1 MLSNQLVLPGITLE
15 EPTRI
20 ENPKFRFGIEI
31 EATEFYNDFPI
42 SFSAWAFMHN
52 KETGIIYTAIVRG
65 ERTRGEEREAIDVLK
80 SVSIIEVNKRET
92 ESKFGFG
99 IGSDGFKRLPK
110 YIQEAWKFGLD
121 EFLISRFLPT
131 VEVDDDGNLPPK
143 WEEIGDRLYRIIED
157 GSSAIGQARSL
168 LSRGS
173 LHDWKVTT
181 DQSLTDSE
189 IDGIEL
195 VSPVFDFPGPDSVW
209 EVCDI
214 FEDLVDLDWSC
225 GLHIHLSLQSEPIG
239 RYRYTLDQL
248 KWLILKWMRIERT
261 FMEMRDFHDLNDLNQ
276 PLYLSEDV
284 GEILEAKDEEQLF
297 DAANPEGRHATL
309 NLWSLAKHGT
319 LEFRGFKATFDSNRI
334 YRLVQFLTEFLT
346 DVLS

>member
-1 MLSNQLVLPGITLE
+1 MLNRQLVLPGIALE

-31 EATEFYNDFPI
+31 EATEFYNDSPI

-52 KETGIIYTAIVRG
+52 RETGIVYTAIVRG
-65 ERTRGEEREAIDVLK
+65 ERTRGIEREVIDTLK
-80 SVSIIEVNKRET
+80 SVSIIEVNKNET

-99 IGSDGFKRLPK
+99 IDCDGFKRLPK
-110 YIQEAWKFGLD
+110 HIQEAWKFGLS
-121 EFLISRFLPT
+121 EFLISRLLPK

-157 GSSAIGQARSL
+157 RSSAIGQARSL
-168 LSRGS
+168 LSRKGLS
-173 LHDWKVTT
+173 NWKITT

-189 IDGIEL
+189 IDAIEL
-195 VSPVFDFPGPDSVW
+195 VSPVFNFPGPDSVW
-209 EVCDI
+209 KVCDL
-214 FEDLVDLDWSC
+214 FKDLVDLNWSC
-225 GLHIHLSLQSEPIG
+225 GLHIHLSLQSEPVG

-261 FMEMRDFHDLNDLNQ
+261 FVEIQEFHDINELNH
-276 PLYLSEDV
+276 PLYLSANV
-284 GEILEAKDEEQLF
+284 GEILEAKDEEELF

-334 YRLVQFLTEFLT
+334 YRLIQFLTEFLT